1 MFDDFRMPFNC
12 WAIPLA
18 VVVSAC
24 SPQAADRVPEPTTAA
39 ATVHPVSGLQV
50 IPVTVKTDEGSHVF
64 ASEVA
69 DTPQAQARGL
79 MFRTEMGPDEGMIFP
94 YDPPEPLSFWMRN
107 TVLPLD
113 IIFIGPDN
121 RILNIAN
128 GVPYNE
134 NSVYSDGPSI
144 GVLELN
150 RGRAEELGIGPGD
163 LVEW

>member
-1 MFDDFRMPFNC
+1 MTLTRKL
-12 WAIPLA
+12 LA
-18 VVVSAC
+18 VVAVAALGTMSAC
-24 SPQAADRVPEPTTAA
+24 SPQAAEQVPEPTSAA
-39 ATVHPVSGLQV
+39 PSTHPESGLEI
-50 IPVTVKTDEGSHVF
+50 IPVTVTTANGTHTF
-64 ASEVA
+64 MSEVA
-69 DTPQAQARGL
+69 DTDQAQARGL

-121 RILNIAN
+121 RILNIAE
-128 GVPYNE
+128 GVPYNQ

-150 RGRAEELGIGPGD
+150 RGRSEELGIGPGD